1 MKTPTIKNIA
11 EIKSYLVDS
20 PIVIDECIASVRTNK
35 ATIQQMLLDNES
47 VIKGGNVYYFAFKH
61 IGLNVYTVKLRPLG
75 KINSWIVDEFE
86 KHLIHP
92 TKTYLFEDV
101 EEFNNKINQLKN
113 DGYRFIKDQAHK

>member
-1 MKTPTIKNIA
+1 MKTPTIKNVA

-20 PIVIDECIASVRTNK
+20 PMVIDECIASVRTNK

-86 KHLIHP
+86 KHLIYEHSDAYP
-92 TKTYLFEDV
+92 TERY
-101 EEFNNKINQLKN
+101 
-113 DGYRFIKDQAHK
+113 

>member
-20 PIVIDECIASVRTNK
+20 PMMIDESIASVRTDK
-35 ATIQQMLLDNES
+35 ATVQQMLLDNES

-86 KHLIHP
+86 KHLIH
-92 TKTYLFEDV
+92 EHA
-101 EEFNNKINQLKN
+101 
-113 DGYRFIKDQAHK
+113 DGYPTARY